1 MRAVSSITDC
11 GGQAVT
17 LRSRQPC
24 IEAKLYFRHHI
35 DRGSVELLA
44 SLYPRGNHEMSA
56 RYRVRKM
63 IVWFLLVGIALDA
76 GALPAAE
83 HDRPFV
89 VFAAASLTE
98 AVTEVSAAFTQETGI
113 AVKTSFAASSVLARQ
128 IEAGAPATVFFAADE
143 DWMDYLQKRNLLA
156 PGSRKD
162 VLGNQLVLVAPAD
175 STATVKITSGPA
187 LVQGLGGARIATGD
201 PDSVP
206 VGKYAK
212 AALIKLGVW
221 EQVED
226 RLVRAE
232 DVRSALAFVARG
244 DAPFGIV
251 YLTDAKIEKRVKLL
265 DVFPRDTYPPIR
277 YPIAM
282 TAGAGADANR
292 FVEFV
297 TGKRAAVIFQNYG
310 FALIATVGQTASA
323 ADADP
328 CTRFTWDVSR
338 ERAVMTYGGEQT
350 SASTSPRTSRAVIL
364 VVDDEPDTLQVLEWL
379 LADEGFEVIP
389 ASSGAEALLRAAER
403 QPDLIITDY
412 MMPDMTG
419 LALCQCMR
427 QRRSTQRIPII
438 IHTAVQTAALPP

>member
-143 DWMDYLQKRNLLA
+143 DWMDYLQNRKLLA

-212 AALIKLGVW
+212 AALEKLGAW
-221 EQVED
+221 QAAEPKFAMAES
-226 RLVRAE
+226 VRA
-232 DVRSALAFVARG
+232 ALTLVARG
-244 DAPFGIV
+244 EASLGIV
-251 YLTDAKIEKRVKLL
+251 YATDAKVEPGVKIVGTFPADSHPSIIYPVAATVTAKAEAADYLAFLRSSAAKNILEK
-265 DVFPRDTYPPIR
+265 
-277 YPIAM
+277 
-282 TAGAGADANR
+282 
-292 FVEFV
+292 
-297 TGKRAAVIFQNYG
+297 YG
-310 FALIATVGQTASA
+310 FTFLIR
-323 ADADP
+323 P
-328 CTRFTWDVSR
+328 
-338 ERAVMTYGGEQT
+338 T
-350 SASTSPRTSRAVIL
+350 S
-364 VVDDEPDTLQVLEWL
+364 
-379 LADEGFEVIP
+379 
-389 ASSGAEALLRAAER
+389 
-403 QPDLIITDY
+403 
-412 MMPDMTG
+412 
-419 LALCQCMR
+419 
-427 QRRSTQRIPII
+427 
-438 IHTAVQTAALPP
+438 

>member
-1 MRAVSSITDC
+1 
-11 GGQAVT
+11 
-17 LRSRQPC
+17 
-24 IEAKLYFRHHI
+24 
-35 DRGSVELLA
+35 
-44 SLYPRGNHEMSA
+44 MSA
-56 RYRVRKM
+56 KCQLRKM
-63 IVWFLLVGIALDA
+63 IVWFLMAGIALGA
-76 GALPAAE
+76 GTVSAAE
-83 HDRPFV
+83 HERPFV

-98 AVTEVSAAFTQETGI
+98 AVTEVSKAFTLETGI

-128 IEAGAPATVFFAADE
+128 IEAAAPATVFFAADE
-143 DWMDYLQKRNLLA
+143 EWMDYLEKRQLLV

-212 AALIKLGVW
+212 AALIKLGIW
-221 EQVED
+221 EQVER

-265 DVFPRDTYPPIR
+265 DVFPQDSYPPIR

-282 TAGAGADANR
+282 TAGAGAEASR

-297 TGKRAAVIFQNYG
+297 TGKRAAAIFQNYG
-310 FALIATVGQTASA
+310 FRLIATTGAAAGA
-323 ADADP
+323 ADTDP

-338 ERAVMTYGGEQT
+338 ELAAMKQTPRAVAAAVKPGADIPQIEPEKLYEVKLADQPKVTFLARPARGAGTDGTYAGLVRFRVEKAGKYRVSIT
-350 SASTSPRTSRAVIL
+350 SGHWIDIVDGTQLVSSRDFQGQHGCKRPHKIVEYELPAGRDL
-364 VVDDEPDTLQVLEWL
+364 TLQL
-379 LADEGFEVIP
+379 
-389 ASSGAEALLRAAER
+389 SGSVEAQVVVA
-403 QPDLIITDY
+403 I
-412 MMPDMTG
+412 
-419 LALCQCMR
+419 
-427 QRRSTQRIPII
+427 
-438 IHTAVQTAALPP
+438 TAVNTPGAG

>member
-1 MRAVSSITDC
+1 V
-11 GGQAVT
+11 Q
-17 LRSRQPC
+17 
-24 IEAKLYFRHHI
+24 KLI
-35 DRGSVELLA
+35 A
-44 SLYPRGNHEMSA
+44 
-56 RYRVRKM
+56 
-63 IVWFLLVGIALDA
+63 WFLLVGIALGA
-76 GALPAAE
+76 GALSAAE
-83 HDRPFV
+83 HERPFI

-98 AVTEVSAAFTQETGI
+98 AVTEVSAAFTQEAGI
-113 AVKTSFAASSVLARQ
+113 PVKTSFAASSVLARQ

-143 DWMDYLQKRNLLA
+143 EWMDYLEKRKLLA

-162 VLGNQLVLVAPAD
+162 VLANQLVLVAPAD

-221 EQVED
+221 EQVEG

-265 DVFPRDTYPPIR
+265 DVFPQDTYPPIR

-282 TAGAGADANR
+282 TAGAGADASR

-297 TGKRAAVIFQNYG
+297 SGKRAAVIFQNYG
-310 FALIATVGQTASA
+310 FELIAMAGQAASA
-323 ADADP
+323 VETDP

-338 ERAVMTYGGEQT
+338 ELGMMQQTARAVAAAVKPGADVPRVEPEKLYEVKLAGQ
-350 SASTSPRTSRAVIL
+350 STVTFVANPGKSTLNDDTHAGLVRFRVEKAGRYRVSISSGHWIDIADGTQLVSSRDFQGQHGCERPHKIVEYELPAGRDL
-364 VVDDEPDTLQVLEWL
+364 TLQ
-379 LADEGFEVIP
+379 F
-389 ASSGAEALLRAAER
+389 SGSTAA
-403 QPDLIITDY
+403 QVTVAI
-412 MMPDMTG
+412 
-419 LALCQCMR
+419 
-427 QRRSTQRIPII
+427 
-438 IHTAVQTAALPP
+438 TAVGTPAAG

>member
-1 MRAVSSITDC
+1 M
-11 GGQAVT
+11 Q
-17 LRSRQPC
+17 
-24 IEAKLYFRHHI
+24 KLI
-35 DRGSVELLA
+35 A
-44 SLYPRGNHEMSA
+44 
-56 RYRVRKM
+56 
-63 IVWFLLVGIALDA
+63 WFLLVGIALGA
-76 GALPAAE
+76 GALSAAE
-83 HDRPFV
+83 HERPFI

-98 AVTEVSAAFTQETGI
+98 AVTEVSAAFTQEAGI
-113 AVKTSFAASSVLARQ
+113 PVKTSFAASSVLARQ

-143 DWMDYLQKRNLLA
+143 EWMDYLEKRKLLA

-162 VLGNQLVLVAPAD
+162 VLANQLVLVAPAD

-221 EQVED
+221 EQVEG

-265 DVFPRDTYPPIR
+265 DVFPQDTYPPIR

-282 TAGAGADANR
+282 TAGAGADASR

-297 TGKRAAVIFQNYG
+297 SGKRAAVIFQNYG
-310 FALIATVGQTASA
+310 FELIAMAGQAASA
-323 ADADP
+323 VETDP

-338 ERAVMTYGGEQT
+338 ELGMMQQTARAVAAAVKPGADVPRVEPEKLYEVKLAGQ
-350 SASTSPRTSRAVIL
+350 STVTFVANPGKSTLNDDTHAGLVRFRVEKAGRYRVSISSGHWIDIADGTQLVSSRDFQGQHGCERPHKIVEYELPAGRDL
-364 VVDDEPDTLQVLEWL
+364 TLQ
-379 LADEGFEVIP
+379 F
-389 ASSGAEALLRAAER
+389 SGSTAA
-403 QPDLIITDY
+403 QVTVAI
-412 MMPDMTG
+412 
-419 LALCQCMR
+419 
-427 QRRSTQRIPII
+427 
-438 IHTAVQTAALPP
+438 TAVGTPAAG

>member
-1 MRAVSSITDC
+1 
-11 GGQAVT
+11 
-17 LRSRQPC
+17 
-24 IEAKLYFRHHI
+24 
-35 DRGSVELLA
+35 
-44 SLYPRGNHEMSA
+44 MSA
-56 RYRVRKM
+56 RYGVRKM
-63 IVWFLLVGIALDA
+63 IVWFLAVGIALDA
-76 GALPAAE
+76 GVLFATE

-98 AVTEVSAAFTQETGI
+98 ALTEVSAAFTEETGI

-143 DWMDYLQKRNLLA
+143 EWMDYLQKRELLA

-162 VLGNQLVLVAPAD
+162 VLANELVLVAPAD
-175 STATVKITSGPA
+175 STATVKISSGPA

-221 EQVED
+221 EQVEG

-265 DVFPRDTYPPIR
+265 DVFPQETYPPIR

-282 TAGAGADANR
+282 TTGAGADASR
-292 FVEFV
+292 FVVFV
-297 TGKRAAVIFQNYG
+297 TGKRAAAIFQNYG
-310 FALIATVGQTASA
+310 FALITTAGQAASA
-323 ADADP
+323 ADTDS
-328 CTRFTWDVSR
+328 CTRFSWDVAR
-338 ERAVMTYGGEQT
+338 ELAVMKQTPRAVAAAVKPGADVPRIETEKLYEVKLAGQSTVTFVAKPGKPTLNDGTHAGLVRFRLEKAGRYRVSIT
-350 SASTSPRTSRAVIL
+350 SGHWIDIVDGTQL
-364 VVDDEPDTLQVLEWL
+364 VSSKDFQGQRGCERPHKIVEYELPAGRELTLQFSGSTD
-379 LADEGFEVIP
+379 AQVIV
-389 ASSGAEALLRAAER
+389 A
-403 QPDLIITDY
+403 I
-412 MMPDMTG
+412 
-419 LALCQCMR
+419 
-427 QRRSTQRIPII
+427 
-438 IHTAVQTAALPP
+438 TAVSTPAAG

>member
-1 MRAVSSITDC
+1 M
-11 GGQAVT
+11 Q
-17 LRSRQPC
+17 
-24 IEAKLYFRHHI
+24 KLI
-35 DRGSVELLA
+35 A
-44 SLYPRGNHEMSA
+44 
-56 RYRVRKM
+56 
-63 IVWFLLVGIALDA
+63 WFLLVGIALGA
-76 GALPAAE
+76 GALSAAE
-83 HDRPFV
+83 HERPFI

-98 AVTEVSAAFTQETGI
+98 AVTEVSAAFTQEAGI
-113 AVKTSFAASSVLARQ
+113 PVKTSFAASSVLARQ

-143 DWMDYLQKRNLLA
+143 EWMDYLEKRKLLA

-162 VLGNQLVLVAPAD
+162 VLANPLVLVAPAD

-221 EQVED
+221 EQVEG

-265 DVFPRDTYPPIR
+265 DVFPQDTYPPIR

-282 TAGAGADANR
+282 TAGAGADASR

-297 TGKRAAVIFQNYG
+297 SGKRAAVIFQNYG
-310 FALIATVGQTASA
+310 FELIAMAGQAASA
-323 ADADP
+323 VETDP

-338 ERAVMTYGGEQT
+338 ELGMMQQTARAVAAAVKPGADVPRVEPEKLYEVKLAGQ
-350 SASTSPRTSRAVIL
+350 STVTFVANPGKSTLNDDTHAGLVRFRVEKAGRYRVSISSGHWIDIADGTQLVSSRDFQGQHGCERPHKIVEYELPAGRDL
-364 VVDDEPDTLQVLEWL
+364 TLQ
-379 LADEGFEVIP
+379 F
-389 ASSGAEALLRAAER
+389 SGSTAA
-403 QPDLIITDY
+403 QVTVAI
-412 MMPDMTG
+412 
-419 LALCQCMR
+419 
-427 QRRSTQRIPII
+427 
-438 IHTAVQTAALPP
+438 TAVGTPAAG

>member
-143 DWMDYLQKRNLLA
+143 DWMDYLQNRKLLA

-226 RLVRAE
+226 RLVRAG

-282 TAGAGADANR
+282 TAGAGAEARR
-292 FVEFV
+292 FIDFV
-297 TGKRAAVIFQNYG
+297 TGNRAAGIFQQYG
-310 FALIATVGQTASA
+310 FEVGAGKPTSA
-323 ADADP
+323 ADTPP
-328 CTRFTWDVSR
+328 CGGFIWDVSR
-338 ERAVMTYGGEQT
+338 ELTVMSGAPRVLTTAVKPSGCPANRELRRATSLCGRYGGT
-350 SASTSPRTSRAVIL
+350 RGG
-364 VVDDEPDTLQVLEWL
+364 L
-379 LADEGFEVIP
+379 LACVD
-389 ASSGAEALLRAAER
+389 SHSG
-403 QPDLIITDY
+403 
-412 MMPDMTG
+412 
-419 LALCQCMR
+419 C
-427 QRRSTQRIPII
+427 
-438 IHTAVQTAALPP
+438 